1 MNTKERSLPGRSK
14 ALGDYED
21 AEASTSLTSSK
32 RPHPD
37 EDEEDDDE
45 EDDSNLTEEQ
55 KKMKRVLAN
64 RSSARA
70 SYQRRKKMMGE
81 LQGTVGT
88 LSKQNSSLEAEN
100 KQLREEISELRQ
112 QVRIL
117 MLTSNNSAPT
127 ACLPTAAS
135 ELSLLDTVKRRML
148 QQSSLAAAAASA
160 TSIPDLRASKLLG
173 RTTGLPLS
181 PGLRALMSEHL
192 LAQTLGLRP
201 PSTGL

>member
-14 ALGDYED
+14 TLRDHED
-21 AEASTSLTSSK
+21 AEASPSLTSSK

-37 EDEEDDDE
+37 DDEEDDDE

-117 MLTSNNSAPT
+117 MLTSNNSAPA
-127 ACLPTAAS
+127 ACLPATTVAS

-148 QQSSLAAAAASA
+148 QQSSLAAAA